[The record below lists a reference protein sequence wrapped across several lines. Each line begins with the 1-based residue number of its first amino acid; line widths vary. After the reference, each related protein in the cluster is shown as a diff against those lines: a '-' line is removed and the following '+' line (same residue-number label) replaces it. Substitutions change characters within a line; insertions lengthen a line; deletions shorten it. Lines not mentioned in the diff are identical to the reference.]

1 MMISCAGSFSSVPT
15 KKITYVSSEE
25 RGVIIII
32 IIIVIIIILIII
44 INNPPSK
51 SGILIAIDFGVIF
64 SASVNFTNLCLILR
78 PSCK

>member
-1 MMISCAGSFSSVPT
+1 MYRVR
-15 KKITYVSSEE
+15 
-25 RGVIIII
+25 RGGIIII
-32 IIIVIIIILIII
+32 IIIIIIIAIIIKLIII

>member
-15 KKITYVSSEE
+15 KKRTYVSSEE
-25 RGVIIII
+25 RGVII

-51 SGILIAIDFGVIF
+51 SGILIAIDFVVIF